1 MEKDKYNEL
10 VKNNNQRLQP
20 FRPENPL
27 ILEEK
32 LKNLEADVLKIL
44 LQELKSTKN
53 WLLIEEKMYS
63 NPMKR

>member
-1 MEKDKYNEL
+1 VDRDKYNEL
-10 VKNNNQRLQP
+10 VKNSNLYNKQ

-53 WLLIEEKMYS
+53 
-63 NPMKR
+63 